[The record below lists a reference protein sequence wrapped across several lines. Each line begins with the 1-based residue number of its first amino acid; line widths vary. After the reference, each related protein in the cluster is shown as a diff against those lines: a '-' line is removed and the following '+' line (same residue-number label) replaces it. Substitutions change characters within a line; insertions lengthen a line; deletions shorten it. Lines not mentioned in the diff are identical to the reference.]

1 MDIPASAELIWPHH
15 PAPLRASPKVSGTVV
30 DSKSSIPTSNRCGHW
45 RWDMHTDKD
54 QTDQSIFYI
63 YVYKYHNVLRTCL
76 AFLSMN
82 KPNILI
88 KKKKKIELKKKLTC
102 VRLPFS
108 IKKRVLGGI
117 VSSLSGLV
125 YNSSVLPLAF
135 FEKNKK
141 CHISHCLTPCVFWKK
156 KKTILYCHCL
166 SHWWSHCCH
175 VQDIYV
181 CVYIYIYIYLS
192 HTRLFS
198 CVVSYS
204 TTLISHL

>member
-1 MDIPASAELIWPHH
+1 M
-15 PAPLRASPKVSGTVV
+15 
-30 DSKSSIPTSNRCGHW
+30 
-45 RWDMHTDKD
+45 
-54 QTDQSIFYI
+54 
-63 YVYKYHNVLRTCL
+63 
-76 AFLSMN
+76 
-82 KPNILI
+82 
-88 KKKKKIELKKKLTC
+88 C

-181 CVYIYIYIYLS
+181 CIYIYIYIYLS
-192 HTRLFS
+192 QPHTSFLLCCLLLNYSHFS
-198 CVVSYS
+198 SLDFY
-204 TTLISHL
+204 SHLSDSELSHSSVINHLHFSSKL

>member
-1 MDIPASAELIWPHH
+1 MDIPAPAELIWPHH
-15 PAPLRASPKVSGTVV
+15 PAPLRASPKVSSTVV

-45 RWDMHTDKD
+45 RWDVHTDKD

-82 KPNILI
+82 RPNILI
-88 KKKKKIELKKKLTC
+88 KKKNFELKKKLTC

-156 KKTILYCHCL
+156 KKRFYIVIVWVTDGVTVVMCK
-166 SHWWSHCCH
+166 
-175 VQDIYV
+175 IYM

-204 TTLISHL
+204 TTLISPL